1 MKLNVKLK
9 KAVALLAAV
18 AILSGAAY
26 GAVLGTPVD
35 GYDVYLGSGME
46 LSKGVYWTGSDYRT
60 ENYIEYSPSADVY
73 PVVVSGSKVCN
84 RGSFSSMAAL
94 LENQGKHVIG
104 GVNGDYYVVATGAP
118 LGIVVEN
125 GLLRSSDAGHWAVGF
140 QSDGRA
146 IIGKPALELKLGL
159 GGREFSIN
167 GFNKTRTAGSAVL
180 LTSDFSSDTKSSG
193 QGIDVVCSL
202 SGSPSVNGRLT
213 LTVESVSENTGS
225 VTIPEG
231 KAILSIDGAA
241 TQVLRESALALTEGQ
256 TVILDI
262 SCAPG
267 WESVSWAIGSLYKLV
282 TDGKVEGGLAN
293 DVNPRS
299 AVGVKADGTLVF
311 YTVDGRQSGHS
322 VGVTMTALAQRMVEL
337 GCVEAVIMDGGG
349 STSLNAIYIGDSSMS
364 QINKPSDGYQRSV
377 TNYIMLVTDKKPTG
391 VAERLALY
399 PLSTNILSGA
409 SADFTVKAADAGG
422 YPASPGNDVLLSVSD
437 NLGTIGSDGVF
448 KASGEGKGT
457 VIAEAPGLVSAAVE
471 INVVKSPDIL
481 RVYRQGTSS
490 QVSSLSVETGSVT
503 DLMAQ
508 AMDSYVYLISEDSCY
523 TWRVEGNIGEIN
535 GQGVFTAG
543 EADASGSIVVSAGDS
558 SVSIPV
564 TVRNPQRYDD
574 VPRDEW
580 YYEAV
585 EYAAETGL
593 MNGIGNRRFDPEGE
607 VTRAMVAATL
617 YRSAGSPA
625 VSGDS
630 GFSDVDPNA
639 WYGPAVAWAADR
651 GIVQGY
657 GGRFD
662 PEGNISREQLAAM
675 LHRYMGSPASNGS
688 LSAFTDAG
696 SVSDW
701 AEAAVKWGVEKGVL
715 NGMGDG
721 TLNPGGTA
729 LRAQLAAVLMRLGL
743 K

>member
-1 MKLNVKLK
+1 MKLNAKLK
-9 KAVALLAAV
+9 KAVALLAAI

-26 GAVLGTPVD
+26 AAVLGTPVD

-60 ENYIEYSPSADVY
+60 ENYIEYSPSTEVY
-73 PVVVSGSKVCN
+73 PVVISGSKVCN

-94 LENQGKHVIG
+94 LEKQGKHVIG

-140 QSDGRA
+140 KADGTA
-146 IIGKPALELKLGL
+146 LIGKPALELKLGL
-159 GGREFSIN
+159 GGQEYSIN
-167 GFNKTRTAGSAVL
+167 GFNKTRTAGGAVL
-180 LTSDFSSDTKSSG
+180 LTSDFAASTTSSG

-202 SGSPSVNGRLT
+202 SGSPSVNGRLA
-213 LTVESVSENTGS
+213 LTVESVSENNGS
-225 VTIPEG
+225 VAIPEG
-231 KAILSIDGAA
+231 KAVLTIDGAA

-256 TVILDI
+256 TITLDI
-262 SCAPG
+262 SCGQG
-267 WESVSWAIGSLYKLV
+267 WENVSWAIGSLYKLV
-282 TDGKVEGGLAN
+282 TGGEVESGLAN

-299 AVGVKADGTLVF
+299 AVGLKADGTLVF

-322 VGVTMTALAQRMVEL
+322 VGVSMTALAQRMVEL

-364 QINKPSDGYQRSV
+364 QINSPSDGYQRSV
-377 TNYIMLVTDKKPTG
+377 TNYIMLVTDKAPTG

-409 SADFTVKAADAGG
+409 SANFTVKAADGGG
-422 YPASPGNDVLLSVSD
+422 YAASPGDNVLLSVSD
-437 NLGTIGSDGVF
+437 DLGSITSDGRF
-448 KASGEGKGT
+448 TASGEGKGT
-457 VIAEAPGLVSAAVE
+457 VIAEAQGLISAGAE

-481 RVYRQGTSS
+481 RVFRQDSTS
-490 QVSSLSVETGSVT
+490 QVSSLSVSSGSVT

-508 AMDSYVYLISEDSCY
+508 AMDNYVYLISEDSCY
-523 TWRVEGNIGEIN
+523 TWRVEGNIGEISSR
-535 GQGVFTAG
+535 GVFTAG
-543 EADASGSIVVSAGDS
+543 EADAEGSITVSAGDT

-580 YYEAV
+580 YYDAV
-585 EYAAETGL
+585 EYATETGL
-593 MNGIGNRRFDPEGE
+593 MNGLGGRRFDPDGQ
-607 VTRAMVAATL
+607 VTRAMVATTL

-630 GFSDVDPNA
+630 GFSDVDPSA
-639 WYGPAVAWAADR
+639 WYGPAVAWAAEK
-651 GIVQGY
+651 GIVLGY
-657 GGRFD
+657 DGLFD
-662 PEGNISREQLAAM
+662 PEGNISREQLATM
-675 LHRYMGSPASNGS
+675 LHRYMGSPASNGD

-696 SVSDW
+696 DISDW
-701 AEAAVKWGVEKGVL
+701 AEAPVKWGVEKGVL
-715 NGMGDG
+715 NGMGNG
-721 TLNPGGTA
+721 ALAPGGTA